1 MCLEPTLGSIDDLI
15 ELVSFARLVKDSS
28 SSTLLTEQIKS
39 IGRISVVTMYCST
52 RILKINY
59 MENIYRSYISNKMN
73 NFYHIVRET

>member
-39 IGRISVVTMYCST
+39 IGQISVVTMYCST

-59 MENIYRSYISNKMN
+59 TENIYRSYISNKMN

>member
-15 ELVSFARLVKDSS
+15 ELVSFARLVNDSS

-59 MENIYRSYISNKMN
+59 TENIYRSYISNKMN

>member
-59 MENIYRSYISNKMN
+59 TENIYRSYISNKMN